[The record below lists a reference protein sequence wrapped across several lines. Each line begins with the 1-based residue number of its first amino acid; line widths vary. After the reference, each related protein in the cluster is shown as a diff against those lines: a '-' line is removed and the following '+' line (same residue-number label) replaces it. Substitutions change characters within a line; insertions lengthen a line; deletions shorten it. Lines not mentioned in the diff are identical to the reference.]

1 MKKKA
6 SSRRRRP
13 KRPYSEEQL
22 SGIRASTTARRQETV
37 KRLRAAIESLK
48 SKKQAITAQS
58 VYAECGLHY
67 SSFVRNEEAIALFRT
82 NSTHLTE
89 KKKRSRRT
97 PTAHDEAAPARRD
110 PLLNYNKPQL
120 VMRLR
125 EAQQQIQA
133 LERQLATVAE
143 ACLQRDAQ
151 VTELKAKLA
160 GIEPYRNFVEKMRLR
175 IQNEEHD
182 GQAHE

>member
-13 KRPYSEEQL
+13 KRPYSEKQL
-22 SGIRASTTARRQETV
+22 AGIRASTATRKQETI

-48 SKKQAITAQS
+48 QKKQAITAQS
-58 VYAECGLHY
+58 IYTECGLHY
-67 SSFVRNEEAIALFRT
+67 SSFVRNEEAIALFRA
-82 NSTHLTE
+82 NSTQLTE
-89 KKKRSRRT
+89 KKKRTRRT
-97 PTAHDEAAPARRD
+97 LTTHDEAAPTRRD
-110 PLLNYNKPQL
+110 PLLNYKKPQL
-120 VMRLR
+120 VTRLR
-125 EAQQQIQA
+125 EAQQQIQV
-133 LERQLATVAE
+133 LEQQLATVAE
-143 ACLQRDAQ
+143 ACLQREAQ

-160 GIEPYRNFVEKMRLR
+160 GIEPYRDFVEKMRLR